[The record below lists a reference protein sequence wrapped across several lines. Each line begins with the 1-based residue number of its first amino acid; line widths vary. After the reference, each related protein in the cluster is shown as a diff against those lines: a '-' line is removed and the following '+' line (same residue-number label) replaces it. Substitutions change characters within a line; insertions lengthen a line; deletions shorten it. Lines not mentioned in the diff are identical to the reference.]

1 MYFNCGHPS
10 CSDARRIGLFRPC
23 GHFVFCILDKEEE
36 ELESNL
42 KKQYEANLE
51 YKLTGGARRHKGLGF
66 QDEEKSKEEVV
77 VQEVKERDSSKNDQE
92 KPDQSGDN
100 IGKESSEKH
109 EDDSEDKNST
119 QESKTPDSTK
129 KYSLSFVKASS

>member
-1 MYFNCGHPS
+1 M
-10 CSDARRIGLFRPC
+10 FRPC

-66 QDEEKSKEEVV
+66 QDEEKSKEEAV
-77 VQEVKERDSSKNDQE
+77 VQEVKEGDSSKNDQE
-92 KPDQSGDN
+92 KPDESGDN

-109 EDDSEDKNST
+109 EDASEDKKDASEDKNST
-119 QESKTPDSTK
+119 QESKTSDSTK
-129 KYSLSFVKASS
+129 KYSMSFVKASS